1 MFNVAP
7 ATSPACAAHGL
18 APPSCAAHAVSSPG
32 STWTTPWATPWA
44 TWVVLPA
51 MGACS
56 RRGRRAR
63 GRAVHAMGF
72 GVQEVSAEEQEEL
85 GAGGAFERK

>member
-1 MFNVAP
+1 
-7 ATSPACAAHGL
+7 
-18 APPSCAAHAVSSPG
+18 
-32 STWTTPWATPWA
+32 
-44 TWVVLPA
+44 
-51 MGACS
+51 MGAWS